1 MSQEFLAE
9 RKFHFNLRKPKGR
22 KPTPIYFVVT
32 IGRKQYKLATSV
44 KVYPEQWDNA
54 LQVAIESNTISRLDN
69 KNNRLANERLEQ
81 VKAYYSEFID
91 YLCSQEDTP
100 TDLIGV
106 LKSFIY
112 KDMAKKNP
120 NEINVVR
127 TIQDAFNYYYTV
139 ISQVKDSTRKITED
153 KLKTFIAYIEEK
165 RLTNSVKVFS
175 QVGLNDYKAYLVTL
189 MDKEGKIG
197 KGHINALCQL
207 IERLINNVLVVNN
220 EYQKYSFTPVKYVKL
235 EDKRLQDDICRFPLF
250 ANEIQAIKDC
260 KTLTEKEQEYRTIF
274 LLQCASGQ
282 RVSDILQVLRGN
294 YEEKDG
300 VITLQ
305 TIKKGT
311 YSQIYLT
318 DEIKGYL
325 QEVKQIKLVNL
336 IKFLEQEYNKT
347 IKDIC
352 QKAGLNRVIKWKDS
366 RGKSFENPLWQVVV
380 SHDARHTFITNKVK
394 EGVPY
399 ETLCLMTGHADDKM
413 IKSVYANLTKEDKRE
428 KVKTYFD
435 KSERT
440 GEQEQ
445 KRELETSTTIKDVLE
460 LMQPDKEVS
469 IYEFDTDLINE
480 DMQEG
485 LADNKEFIERY
496 QLNKSD
502 IEFIVKSHI
511 PTIEVGYH
519 SIKMIKQIKRLMER
533 GLIICTYK
541 GSQYPDQLKDI
552 KVNPIFE

>member
-9 RKFHFNLRKPKGR
+9 RKFHFNLRKPKGK

-120 NEINVVR
+120 IDINVVR
-127 TIQDAFNYYYTV
+127 TIQEAFNYYYTN
-139 ISQVKDSTRKITED
+139 ISQVKDSTLNQCEKN
-153 KLKTFIAYIEEK
+153 LKRFIQYVVGK
-165 RLTNSVKVFS
+165 HLTNSVEVFS
-175 QVGLNDYKAYLVTL
+175 QVGLNEYKAYLIDL
-189 MDKEGKIG
+189 MNKKGEIG
-197 KGHINALCQL
+197 KKHINALCQL

-220 EYQKYSFTPVKYVKL
+220 EYQKYSFAPVKYVKI
-235 EDKRLQDDICRFPLF
+235 EDKRQQDEIRRFPLF
-250 ANEIQAIKDC
+250 TDEIQAIKDC
-260 KTLTEKEQEYRTIF
+260 KTLTKKEQEYRTIF

-325 QEVKQIKLVNL
+325 QEIEQIKLVN
-336 IKFLEQEYNKT
+336 IDNFNDQDYNNA
-347 IKDIC
+347 IRNVC
-352 QKAGLNRVIKWKDS
+352 QKAGLNRAIKWKDS
-366 RGKSFENPLWQVVV
+366 RGKDHTNQLWEVVV
-380 SHDARHTFITNKVK
+380 SHCARHTFATNKVK
-394 EGVPY
+394 EGVPCD
-399 ETLCLMTGHADDKM
+399 TICLMTGHADDRM
-413 IKSVYANLTKEDKRE
+413 IKEVYANLTKEDKRE

-435 KSERT
+435 KTERT

-552 KVNPIFE
+552 KVNPIFQ